1 MPLCAICLF
10 PIEINAPN
18 YNNEKKKHLNE
29 KRLEVKSSSS
39 RLFHETEEGGQEIK

>member
-29 KRLEVKSSSS
+29 KRLEVFASK
-39 RLFHETEEGGQEIK
+39 ETFFGV